1 MNILILNG
9 PNLNM
14 LGIREPEVYGSQT
27 YQDLENYLRSLEDK
41 YDIKT
46 DIKQS
51 NLEGIMIDILHYA
64 NDRFDGVILNAG
76 AFTHYSYAL
85 YDAIKSINIPVV
97 EVHLSDINKR
107 EEFRKKSVIRDAC
120 IASFMGLGFQSYEE
134 GIKELLKGRADK
146 WLLKLKETLN
156 KSV

>member
-14 LGIREPEVYGSQT
+14 IGKREPEIYGTKT
-27 YQDLENYLRSLEDK
+27 YEDLEVYLKNLESVYNVK
-41 YDIKT
+41 L

-51 NLEGIMIDILHYA
+51 NLEGILIDLLHYG

-85 YDAIKSINIPVV
+85 YDAIKSIQIPVV
-97 EVHLSDINKR
+97 EVHLTDINNR
-107 EEFRKKSVIRDAC
+107 EDFRKVSVIRAAC
-120 IASFMGLGFQSYEE
+120 VKSIMGLGFDGYKQGIKYLIEE
-134 GIKELLKGRADK
+134 GVLK
-146 WLLKLKETLN
+146 W
-156 KSV
+156 